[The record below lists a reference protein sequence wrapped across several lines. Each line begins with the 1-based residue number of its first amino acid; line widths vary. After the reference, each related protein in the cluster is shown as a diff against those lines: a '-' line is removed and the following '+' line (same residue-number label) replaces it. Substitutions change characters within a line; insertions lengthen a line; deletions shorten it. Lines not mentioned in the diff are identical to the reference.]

1 MSLDSERL
9 YPNEHQRVWLQAQS
23 YLQSDVYDEV
33 IDTINENMDPS
44 WYEEFKNQGEPLPGN
59 RITNPIDTQMAK
71 HSYENVM
78 DRLKEI
84 HKREEDFI
92 GSNFLEDFLAE
103 KALDLSRF
111 TGDLE
116 KANVETKLQRQL
128 R

>member
-1 MSLDSERL
+1 M
-9 YPNEHQRVWLQAQS
+9 
-23 YLQSDVYDEV
+23 
-33 IDTINENMDPS
+33 
-44 WYEEFKNQGEPLPGN
+44 PGN
-59 RITNPIDTQMAK
+59 KITNPIDTQMAK

-116 KANVETKLQRQL
+116 KANVETKL
-128 R
+128 